1 MYKDDASK
9 LVLVSLKDDNS
20 ILYIFHLILATDVDP
35 NYEVLSFKRSY
46 FNFRVTIF
54 WKDAIT
60 HTVPSSFK
68 RYYPIFWSMIFKR
81 DYTPEYS
88 FGRCCPLRFL
98 MYHWLLES
106 LRLVNALILL
116 ISNTNKIYVWRNNS
130 KFPMSARN
138 PTPCSFHCAPAQRP
152 CSTSDVWVP
161 TVVRHIAL
169 SSIASISLR
178 SCPGISE

>member
-54 WKDAIT
+54 WEDAIT

-68 RYYPIFWSMIFKR
+68 RYYPIFWSMIFKGDFGYRCWSMIFKR

-88 FGRCCPLRFL
+88 FGRCCPLRFF

-116 ISNTNKIYVWRNNS
+116 ISNTNKIYV
-130 KFPMSARN
+130 
-138 PTPCSFHCAPAQRP
+138 
-152 CSTSDVWVP
+152 
-161 TVVRHIAL
+161 
-169 SSIASISLR
+169 
-178 SCPGISE
+178 

>member
-106 LRLVNALILL
+106 LRLVNAR
-116 ISNTNKIYVWRNNS
+116 V
-130 KFPMSARN
+130 
-138 PTPCSFHCAPAQRP
+138 
-152 CSTSDVWVP
+152 
-161 TVVRHIAL
+161 
-169 SSIASISLR
+169 
-178 SCPGISE
+178 

>member
-60 HTVPSSFK
+60 HTVPSSF
-68 RYYPIFWSMIFKR
+68 IV
-81 DYTPEYS
+81 E
-88 FGRCCPLRFL
+88 
-98 MYHWLLES
+98 
-106 LRLVNALILL
+106 A
-116 ISNTNKIYVWRNNS
+116 
-130 KFPMSARN
+130 
-138 PTPCSFHCAPAQRP
+138 
-152 CSTSDVWVP
+152 
-161 TVVRHIAL
+161 VRVKKPL
-169 SSIASISLR
+169 SSYGLAPSTIFGVVVL
-178 SCPGISE
+178 